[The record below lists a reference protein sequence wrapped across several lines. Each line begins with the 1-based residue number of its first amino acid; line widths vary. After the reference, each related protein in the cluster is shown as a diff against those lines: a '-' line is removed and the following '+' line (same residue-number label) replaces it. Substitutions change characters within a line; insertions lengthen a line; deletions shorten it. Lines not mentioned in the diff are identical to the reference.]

1 MITPVRSM
9 KIVITLK
16 VVVISH
22 RSKNG
27 RKSTF
32 FSYPPVKTDV
42 SGPIELP
49 GEVPH
54 LGSRVTATCGQ
65 KIGLKGNSF
74 IRQEMPVS
82 DNCPTKNV
90 ESKSDME
97 PISATKIKNAY
108 SLLLA
113 PKNQAI
119 VKSKTSAK
127 NKADRKGSQ
136 PNPPKK
142 FGKKPNSSKSV
153 MPAPSMQKQKLLA
166 EFFVAMDPVAN
177 RKPGLDGGAV

>member
-1 MITPVRSM
+1 MNAECEACVVESLCSM
-9 KIVITLK
+9 VSSCIIEARRKCVPSM
-16 VVVISH
+16 ISH
-22 RSKNG
+22 RSKTG
-27 RKSTF
+27 RKSTI

-49 GEVPH
+49 GDVPP
-54 LGSRVTATCGQ
+54 LDSRVTATCGQ
-65 KIGLKGNSF
+65 KIGLKGNRFS
-74 IRQEMPVS
+74 RQEMPVS

-90 ESKSDME
+90 ETKSVME
-97 PISATKIKNAY
+97 PISATKVKNAY

-136 PNPPKK
+136 PNPPPK
-142 FGKKPNSSKSV
+142 V
-153 MPAPSMQKQKLLA
+153 W
-166 EFFVAMDPVAN
+166 
-177 RKPGLDGGAV
+177 